1 MKIFKTKKYSIL
13 SNILKYSFVFVV
25 AFMLIVPM
33 VFAVDGVCGSANG
46 QTFST
51 KPTTN
56 LCSTGTNQTVFDIGN
71 GWRWQCVGEDQSA
84 DKIILCNATK
94 LDPNT
99 GSDGSSSAVSDGSSA
114 NAPNINTKIDNPLG
128 SGIDS
133 IPKLIEAIINIV
145 LMIGIP
151 IIVLAIIYTGFLFV
165 KAQGNPEQI
174 TKAKSALLYTLI
186 GAALLLGAFVIA
198 NAIGKTVE
206 EIKSST

>member
-13 SNILKYSFVFVV
+13 SNILKYSFVFVIAISIFSQV
-25 AFMLIVPM
+25 AL
-33 VFAVDGVCGSANG
+33 AVNPAVEGIKDPAV
-46 QTFST
+46 
-51 KPTTN
+51 
-56 LCSTGTNQTVFDIGN
+56 TGD
-71 GWRWQCVGEDQSA
+71 
-84 DKIILCNATK
+84 
-94 LDPNT
+94 
-99 GSDGSSSAVSDGSSA
+99 

-151 IIVLAIIYTGFLFV
+151 IVVLAIIYTGFLFV